1 MQECMLRLSVCVC
14 VSVECVCVC
23 VGMHVE
29 CMDCMWTGF
38 VLPLLK
44 APAADGL

>member
-1 MQECMLRLSVCVC
+1 MYAEIEYVCGMCLCVC
-14 VSVECVCVC
+14 M
-23 VGMHVE
+23 GMHVE